1 MEGHTKGMTAILEG
15 KVLMVVGAGEGL
27 GGQVARL
34 ALRDGASV
42 VVAARTES
50 KLEALAAELD
60 PTGERI
66 AHRPTDLLAEE
77 DRAGLVAFAVET
89 FGRLDG
95 IAVVAAHDALMGGL
109 ADTSA
114 DQWRDVLETNV
125 TATMGLVGD
134 AADVMDHGGSIVL
147 VGSLQQ
153 SRGGSITQTAY
164 AASKGAAQAA
174 MRHVAHEIG
183 PKGIR
188 VNTVVPTWMWGP
200 PVKLYVSWQ
209 AQERG
214 ISEEEVLAE
223 LCEIFPL
230 GEMPT
235 DADVAEMIV
244 FLLSDRARMVTG
256 QTIHVNAG
264 EHMP

>member
-1 MEGHTKGMTAILEG
+1 MLEG
-15 KVLMVVGAGEGL
+15 KVVVVVGAGEGL

-42 VVAARTES
+42 VLGARTES
-50 KLEALAAELD
+50 KLAALAEALD
-60 PTGERI
+60 PSGERV
-66 AHRPTDLLAEE
+66 AQRPTDLLAEG
-77 DRAGLVAFAVET
+77 DRAGLISFALER

-95 IAVVAAHDALMGGL
+95 IAVVAAHDAVMGGL
-109 ADTSA
+109 AETTT

-125 TATMGLVGD
+125 TATMALVGD
-134 AADVMDHGGSIVL
+134 AADAMDDGGSIVL
-147 VGSLQQ
+147 VGSLQG
-153 SRGGSITQTAY
+153 SRGGSIAQTAY
-164 AASKGAAQAA
+164 AASKGASQAA

-183 PKGIR
+183 PKRIR
-188 VNTVVPTWMWGP
+188 LNTVVPTWMWGP
-200 PVKLYVSWQ
+200 PVKLYVDWQ

-214 ISEEEVLAE
+214 ISQEEVLAE

-256 QTIHVNAG
+256 QTMHVNAG
-264 EHMP
+264 EFMP